1 MRIAATASKGAGPP
15 ELPGPLYCDAS
26 ALVKLY
32 VPEAES
38 DELNRI
44 LEGRRD
50 LLISD
55 LSITEIVSSLSR
67 RRREG
72 ALEAGIVSRLHRAI
86 LGHVEAGVYRRVE
99 LISATHREAER
110 MLLSVEAARLRA
122 ADALHLAL
130 AVAGDA
136 ASLLTYDD
144 HLANAGRALGLNVFS
159 R

>member
-1 MRIAATASKGAGPP
+1 MKTAATDSRRRARSP
-15 ELPGPLYCDAS
+15 ELPGPIYCDAS
-26 ALVKLY
+26 ALVKFY

-38 DELNRI
+38 DALNRL

-50 LLISD
+50 LLVSD

-72 ALEAGIVSRLHRAI
+72 TLEAAIASRMHRAI
-86 LGHVEAGVYRRVE
+86 LGHVEEGVYRKVE
-99 LISATHREAER
+99 LISSTHREAER
-110 MLLSVEAARLRA
+110 LLLSLQAVPLRA

-136 ASLLTYDD
+136 ASLLTFDRRLSD
-144 HLANAGRALGLNVFS
+144 AAVAIGLGVLA
-159 R
+159 

>member
-1 MRIAATASKGAGPP
+1 MKTAATDSRRRARSADLRGPI
-15 ELPGPLYCDAS
+15 YCDAS

-38 DELNRI
+38 EELNRT

-50 LLISD
+50 LLVSD

-72 ALEAGIVSRLHRAI
+72 ALEPAIVSRLYHAI
-86 LGHVEAGVYRRVE
+86 LGHVEDGVYRKVE
-99 LISATHREAER
+99 LISTTHREAER
-110 MLLSVEAARLRA
+110 LLLSVEAVPLRA
-122 ADALHLAL
+122 SDALHLAL

-136 ASLLTYDD
+136 ASLLTFDRRLSD
-144 HLANAGRALGLNVFS
+144 AAKAIGLGVIA
-159 R
+159 

>member
-1 MRIAATASKGAGPP
+1 LKTAATDSRRRARSTDLRGPI
-15 ELPGPLYCDAS
+15 YCDAS

-38 DELNRI
+38 DDLNRT

-50 LLISD
+50 LLVSD

-72 ALEAGIVSRLHRAI
+72 NLEAATASRLHRAI
-86 LGHVEAGVYRRVE
+86 LDHVEDGVYRRVE

-110 MLLSVEAARLRA
+110 LLLSVAAVPLRA

-130 AVAGDA
+130 AVSGDA
-136 ASLLTYDD
+136 ASLLTFDRRLS
-144 HLANAGRALGLNVFS
+144 HAAKAIGLGLIV
-159 R
+159 